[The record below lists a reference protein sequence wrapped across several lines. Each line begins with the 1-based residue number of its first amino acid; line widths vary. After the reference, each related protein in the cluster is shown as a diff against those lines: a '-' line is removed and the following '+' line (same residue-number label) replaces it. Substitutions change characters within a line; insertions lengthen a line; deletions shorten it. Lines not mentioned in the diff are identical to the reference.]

1 MCFGNDDPPPAPYI
15 PPPPPPPEMLDV
27 IDEVTGTQTITVTGS
42 DGKKRRVI
50 QKLPRTPEEES
61 LYQEAGR
68 LMDKAIGEMKRLYDY
83 DPRQLVP
90 YAPFV
95 EALNALNNERSED
108 MAELTKFPDFNG
120 YVSEFKDMQKSII
133 DEEYRRESNRLEE
146 SLAHKGLSDST
157 VAREERNLLN
167 RNAALARQ
175 RAGAEAHLMGEQ
187 LKGADLANRA
197 GAFGLRETARQGRLS
212 AAATEYDL
220 HKDYAAQLE
229 HQRDKAISHQ
239 SQLYNIA
246 ANIRATDN
254 TKAMATMAPNMALA
268 EFTASG
274 NNALN
279 FYNADVNRATQQYG
293 MELAA
298 YKATPPGFGQNL
310 LHLGGM
316 GAMAMMTAPSSSV
329 LGGWG
334 SKLFGPNVGS
344 LGGK

>member
-15 PPPPPPPEMLDV
+15 PPPPPPQEILDV
-27 IDEVTGTQTITVTGS
+27 IDEVTGTQTITVVGA
-42 DGKKRRVI
+42 DGKKRRMI
-50 QKLPRTPEEES
+50 QRLPRTPEEES

-83 DPRQLVP
+83 DPSQLVH

-95 EALNALNNERSED
+95 ETLNALNQERSED
-108 MAELTKFPDFNG
+108 MAALTKFPDFNG
-120 YVSEFKDMQKSII
+120 YVEEFKGMQKSII

-157 VAREERNLLN
+157 TGREERNLLT
-167 RNAALARQ
+167 RNSVLARQ
-175 RAGAEAHLMGEQ
+175 RAAAEAQMYGEQ

-197 GAFGLRETARQGRLS
+197 NAFGLRETARQGRLS

-220 HKDYAAQLE
+220 QKDYAAQLGQQRNKALT
-229 HQRDKAISHQ
+229 HQAR
-239 SQLYNIA
+239 LYDVA
-246 ANIRATDN
+246 SGIRGADN
-254 TKAMATMAPNMALA
+254 SKAMATMAPNMALA
-268 EFTASG
+268 EFGASN

-279 FYNADVNRATQQYG
+279 YYNADVGRITKQYG
-293 MELAA
+293 MELDAH
-298 YKATPPGFGQNL
+298 KAQGPGFGQTL

-316 GAMAMMTAPSSSV
+316 AGMAMLGAPSSSV

-334 SKLFGPNVGS
+334 TKLFGA
-344 LGGK
+344 GGK